1 MAYNGMGT
9 FVPLTAPNFPAVDGT
24 VIVAAYYNAVI
35 ADLISGLNKALCRD
49 GQAVPTA
56 DLPMG
61 GFKLTGIG
69 VASANGQA
77 VEYGQYTTALAGL
90 ATQISDLL
98 ANLTVTTSAVLPANT
113 SIGTVSAAELAYLD
127 GLSGNIEALFA
138 KLASPAFTGTPTAP
152 TAGPSTNTDQI
163 ATMAAVQSVAMNANL
178 PFQAGHAGKFLRT
191 DGVNADWEAIVPD
204 GIIRV
209 GGLAAF
215 TQLGT
220 SFTEGAS
227 TWLRTGVIAPTATYP
242 AAPTTTINDGAT
254 WLTKTGVSLSA
265 PRLASNGSGTV
276 IAVSRNTNGTGYAIS
291 TGYGATWAAAT
302 FPASISG
309 VPIWCG
315 TFFLIVN
322 LNAGAATTTFY
333 TSPTGAT
340 GSWAAR
346 TVPSNTFSNGVWGS
360 QGCIITTT
368 TTQGYITTD
377 GINYTSIT
385 MPIAAMS
392 GTFGNGFYV
401 FANPT
406 ASFSVYKTSNGV
418 SFATKT
424 VPVEPRYNAVNP
436 PFAFGE
442 GVFLYAQ
449 DAVSAKCFTTSDFET
464 FTISNTGI
472 AVGNNF
478 VRTFGN
484 GTFLLLQSGTAAY
497 SSDDLGATWT
507 ARTMVANTDWS
518 CVVNTGTSFAGL
530 VSSTT
535 TATQSVSGGAY
546 TDTAKAMFADSPEN
560 TRPFYMRVA

>member
-1 MAYNGMGT
+1 MTTTIPTPAPVPDPLSSDFGSKAYDFTVWMAEA
-9 FVPLTAPNFPAVDGT
+9 APAM
-24 VIVAAYYNAVI
+24 
-35 ADLISGLNKALCRD
+35 
-49 GQAVPTA
+49 QAVGEEMNAALNNSLLGVTSSSA
-56 DLPMG
+56 TSLLIG
-61 GFKLTGIG
+61 TG
-69 VASANGQA
+69 SK
-77 VEYGQYTTALAGL
+77 T
-90 ATQISDLL
+90 
-98 ANLTVTTSAVLPANT
+98 LTV
-113 SIGTVSAAELAYLD
+113 GT
-127 GLSGNIEALFA
+127 GLGYALGMPL
-138 KLASPAFTGTPTAP
+138 KLASAANVSNFMKGTVTAYNSGTGSLTVNVA
-152 TAGPSTNTDQI
+152 
-163 ATMAAVQSVAMNANL
+163 SVGGSGT
-178 PFQAGHAGKFLRT
+178 F
-191 DGVNADWEAIVPD
+191 ADWAVSFDIPDAGSGYVP
-204 GIIRV
+204 I
-209 GGLAAF
+209 GGLIANKNR
-215 TQLGT
+215 GT
-220 SFTEGAS
+220 SFTENG
-227 TWLRTGVIAPTATYP
+227 TTYLKTGVISPTATYP
-242 AAPTTTINDGAT
+242 LAPTTTINDGAT
-254 WLTKTGVSLSA
+254 WLTKTGVSLTA

-291 TGYGATWAAAT
+291 TDYGATWTAAT

-309 VPIWCG
+309 IPVWCG

-322 LNAGAATTTFY
+322 LNGGAATTTFY
-333 TSPTGAT
+333 TSATGAT
-340 GSWAAR
+340 GSWTSR
-346 TVPSNTFSNGVWGS
+346 TVPSNTFSNGVYGS

-406 ASFSVYKTSNGV
+406 ASFSVYKTSNGA

-424 VPVEPRYNAVNP
+424 APVEPRYNNVNP

-449 DAVSAKCFTTSDFET
+449 DGVSAKCFTTTDFET
-464 FTISNTGI
+464 FAISNTGI
-472 AVGNNF
+472 AIGNNF
-478 VRTFGN
+478 ARVFGN

-530 VSSTT
+530 ASSTT
-535 TATQSVSGGAY
+535 TATQSVSGGTY